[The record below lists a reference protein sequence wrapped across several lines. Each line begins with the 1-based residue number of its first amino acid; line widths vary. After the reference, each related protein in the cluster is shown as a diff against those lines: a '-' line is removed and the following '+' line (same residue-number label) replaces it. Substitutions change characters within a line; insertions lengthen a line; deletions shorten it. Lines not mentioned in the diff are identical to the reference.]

1 MPISVDATIA
11 RDAAGQ
17 VKLELPALSPAGNKR
32 RSSKQVSPTSRGW
45 LTSLAARA
53 AKLLEASTPQP
64 AASATDVAELLPSYP
79 TIAPLREAPSG
90 RMSPHLSLEVAAE
103 EELLPCYPTISP
115 SREETVDFSQRAA
128 EERRQRQRAQSERRR
143 WAEQVAAEQDAAMAD
158 LEVIER
164 AIEEER
170 AVTAEKRAAEKEAA
184 ERAAAEAE
192 AAAAAEAE
200 IVAARRAEA
209 AERAAAE
216 RAAEEQAAAER
227 AAAQRAAAEQWA
239 ARMQYEAMQR
249 YAVASPP
256 FSSMQ
261 FPPASVR
268 GLPYPVGEERAFEQH
283 EEVGIARRR
292 LADAAVRGDVRS
304 LRTREREETNKL
316 FGHLMRVL
324 MPE

>member
-11 RDAAGQ
+11 CDA
-17 VKLELPALSPAGNKR
+17 AGNKR

-164 AIEEER
+164 AIEQER

-209 AERAAAE
+209 AAEIAAAHRASAERAAAE